1 MLSLPHSAPCP
12 GSFLRPPGREEI
24 LKNVSD
30 LLGSDFVGIEISI
43 VTKALIVPE
52 VTETTVLHS
61 LIVLQAVEGAVSMA
75 SFFPEPAAF
84 GRFCLQRL
92 HRTLGSETGSWS
104 PNVEMCLVGSR
115 NEGGA
120 RAAGEGR
127 GQRSDSGGFRDT
139 EEGHGLSALYG
150 AQGAMEAEVPC
161 SRAQGGARGERSDS
175 DRAKG
180 GVRSIGQGQSCTS
193 ECGSHGWCLILSCG
207 LPFSS
212 W

>member
-1 MLSLPHSAPCP
+1 MLAPQHLEEEPDRYYLCLTQHLVLA
-12 GSFLRPPGREEI
+12 SFLPVLQVGRRF

-30 LLGSDFVGIEISI
+30 LLGSDFVGIEIST

-75 SFFPEPAAF
+75 SFFPEAAAL

-92 HRTLGSETGSWS
+92 RRTLGSETASWS

-115 NEGGA
+115 SEGGE

-127 GQRSDSGGFRDT
+127 GQRSDGGGFRDT

-150 AQGAMEAEVPC
+150 AQEAMEAEMPC
-161 SRAQGGARGERSDS
+161 SRAQGGARG
-175 DRAKG
+175 
-180 GVRSIGQGQSCTS
+180 
-193 ECGSHGWCLILSCG
+193 
-207 LPFSS
+207 
-212 W
+212 